1 MWVGV
6 GLIWRRVN
14 EVHWVGPP
22 RGPMMTLLLAPR
34 AQNGDTALILASSNG
49 HLEIVQ
55 TLLAAGAY
63 TEATDDVGDGKG
75 GVGW

>member
-22 RGPMMTLLLAPR
+22 RGAMTTSLLAPR
-34 AQNGDTALILASSNG
+34 AQDGFTALILASFYG